1 MTANKVSKKVWIW
14 ALAIFGG
21 LLILTAVLAII
32 TSKKKKGAAKKPQT
46 GSGTPVIDPSLPP
59 SSGNTQ
65 NQTPKQTP
73 PVQTPAP
80 PKPSPGTVPYDVYTI
95 HWDYVQ
101 GLCWK
106 MYATRWDANS
116 TQHTCEITN
125 GIIGMGIDDLKA
137 LVDTYKRW
145 YNRSFKDDYCD
156 RVKSS
161 GCWDSWWST
170 KPAQACKRL
179 QTV

>member
-1 MTANKVSKKVWIW
+1 MTAKISKRVWIW

-32 TSKKKKGAAKKPQT
+32 TNKKKKGPAKNQQT
-46 GSGTPVIDPSLPP
+46 GSGSQVIDPSLPP
-59 SSGNTQ
+59 SSGNTPPK
-65 NQTPKQTP
+65 QTPKQTP

-80 PKPSPGTVPYDVYTI
+80 PKPTPGSVPYDVYSI
-95 HWDYVQ
+95 NWAYVQ
-101 GLCWK
+101 ELCWK
-106 MYATRWDANS
+106 MHATRWDAKS
-116 TQHTCEITN
+116 TQYTCEITN
-125 GIIGMGIDDLKA
+125 GIITMGLEDLKA

-161 GCWDSWWST
+161 GCWDSLWST
-170 KPAQACKRL
+170 KPSQACKRL